1 MCKYEYNQNIL
12 ALNINSFMGG
22 AKDIW
27 KKASDS
33 ISIKEPQPQSS
44 SDGKIEFVS
53 FSGSVSIGMEKTI
66 GGFA

>member
-1 MCKYEYNQNIL
+1 MYKYEYNENIL

-33 ISIKEPQPQSS
+33 VSVKEPLNQSS
-44 SDGKIEFVS
+44 SDGKLEFVS
-53 FSGSVSIGMEKTI
+53 FSGSVSIGMEKTF

>member
-1 MCKYEYNQNIL
+1 ML

-27 KKASDS
+27 KNAFYPDKS
-33 ISIKEPQPQSS
+33 KKFQPQSS
-44 SDGKIEFVS
+44 ADGRLEFVS
-53 FSGSVSIGMEKTI
+53 FAGSLSIGMEKAI